1 MNGSGLSSK
10 DDQEMSNVWINIEDD
25 KLVIDTIVDGELD
38 KLYATRMDINDEKNG
53 EYKEEDDE
61 DNNEEAT

>member
-38 KLYATRMDINDEKNG
+38 KLDATRMDINDEKNG

>member
-1 MNGSGLSSK
+1 
-10 DDQEMSNVWINIEDD
+10 MSNVWINIEDD

-38 KLYATRMDINDEKNG
+38 KLDATRMDINDEKNG